1 MSALDSLI
9 AALEGLGI
17 RYLIGGSLASS
28 SRGVLRATMDV
39 DVLAEMRME
48 DAQPLATALGSEWYA
63 DPADMRRAIS
73 AGRAFNVIHLLTSE
87 KFDLFPA
94 SGEFHASELRRATE
108 IPLHL
113 AGSRTVCRVATAEDI
128 LLAKLQWYRQGGEVS
143 ERQWSDILG
152 ILAANLDL
160 DRDYLNQWTIRLN
173 LGDLWERA
181 RREAG
186 WGSRGQ

>member
-9 AALEGLGI
+9 AAFEGLGI

-28 SRGVLRATMDV
+28 ARGVPRSPMDV
-39 DVLAEMRME
+39 DVLAAMHVEQA
-48 DAQPLATALGSEWYA
+48 DQLAAALGRAWYA
-63 DPADMRRAIS
+63 DPGDMRRAIS
-73 AGRAFNVIHLLTSE
+73 VGRAFNVIHMRTGE
-87 KFDLFPA
+87 KFDVFPA

-108 IPLHL
+108 IPLEL

-128 LLAKLQWYRQGGEVS
+128 LLAKLQWYRLGGEVS

-152 ILAANLDL
+152 ILAANADLDL
-160 DRDYLNQWTIRLN
+160 GYLNQWSARLD

-186 WGSRGQ
+186 

>member
-9 AALEGLGI
+9 AALASLGI

-28 SRGVLRATMDV
+28 ARGVLRATMDV
-39 DVLAEMRME
+39 DLLAAMRIDQAE
-48 DAQPLATALGSEWYA
+48 SFAAALGPEWYA
-63 DPADMRRAIS
+63 DTDDMRRAIG
-73 AGRAFNVIHLLTSE
+73 AGRAFNAIHMLTGE
-87 KFDLFPA
+87 KFDVFPA
-94 SGEFHASELRRATE
+94 SSEFHASELRRATE
-108 IPLHL
+108 MPLEM

-128 LLAKLQWYRQGGEVS
+128 LLAKLQWYRAGGEVS

-152 ILAANLDL
+152 ILAANADL
-160 DRDYLNQWTIRLN
+160 DRDYLDQWSARLN

-186 WGSRGQ
+186 

>member
-28 SRGVLRATMDV
+28 ARGVLRSTMDV
-39 DVLAEMRME
+39 DVLAAMRVE
-48 DAQPLATALGSEWYA
+48 QAEPLAAVLGAAWYA
-63 DPADMRRAIS
+63 DPGDMRRAIS
-73 AGRAFNVIHLLTSE
+73 AGRAFNVIHLLTGE
-87 KFDLFPA
+87 KFDVFPA

-108 IPLHL
+108 MPLDL
-113 AGSRTVCRVATAEDI
+113 AGRRTVCRVATAEDI
-128 LLAKLQWYRQGGEVS
+128 LLAKLQWYRQGGKVS

-152 ILAANLDL
+152 ILAANADLDL
-160 DRDYLNQWTIRLN
+160 GYVDQWSARLN

-181 RREAG
+181 RTEAG
-186 WGSRGQ
+186 